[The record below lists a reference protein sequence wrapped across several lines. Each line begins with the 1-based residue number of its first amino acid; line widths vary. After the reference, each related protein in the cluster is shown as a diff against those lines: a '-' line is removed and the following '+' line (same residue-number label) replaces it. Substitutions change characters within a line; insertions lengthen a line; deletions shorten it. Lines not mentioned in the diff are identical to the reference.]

1 MVKKI
6 LVDGSP
12 CKKCGEVLAKM
23 EADDQLKFI
32 NDVLIADER
41 DAESAG
47 MQLAKK
53 LNVDRAPF
61 FVVTQDDGSQT
72 IYTVYLKFVKDV
84 LNKVVSEKEELQ
96 ELLQNSPD
104 LDFL

>member
-1 MVKKI
+1 MNIVMVKKI
-6 LVDGSP
+6 LADGSP

-32 NDVLIADER
+32 DEILIADER
-41 DAESAG
+41 DAESTG

-53 LNVDRAPF
+53 LGVERAPF

-72 IYTVYLKFVKDV
+72 IYTVYLKFVKEV
-84 LNKVVSEKEELQ
+84 LNTAISEKDE
-96 ELLQNSPD
+96 
-104 LDFL
+104 